1 MKKIVLGLLLVAGLG
16 TSAMA
21 QGEKKDKGTL
31 NKMSVEQRAEKQTER
46 MSKSLELSAD
56 QKQALYKAN
65 LESAQAFK
73 KDRKEQRAKMKA
85 LAQAREEKLK
95 SILAPDQYQKHVAQK
110 AERKKKMQERKAA
123 GKGRMHKGDLRKQN
137 ASPQGLQMDSDK

>member
-21 QGEKKDKGTL
+21 QGEKKDRGEFKKMTL
-31 NKMSVEQRAEKQTER
+31 EQRVQKQTDR
-46 MSKSLELSAD
+46 MSNSLQLTDD

-73 KDRKEQRAKMKA
+73 KEREERRAKMKA
-85 LAQAREEKLK
+85 LSQAREEKLK
-95 SILAPDQYQKHVAQK
+95 SILTPDQFQKHLAQK
-110 AERKKKMQERKAA
+110 AERKKKMQERRAA
-123 GKGRMHKGDLRKQN
+123 GKGRMHRGNFQKQN
-137 ASPQGLQMDSDK
+137 AAPQGQQMKSDK